1 MGTRVSYPVEVK
13 QKAVEMRLA
22 GVPMKEIMEKLKIKN
37 KTQIQTWVRWHKAG
51 DTHRFEQPVGKQYT
65 YGKGPEYSSELE
77 KLQAENRYLRQQNEV
92 LKKLQRIGKEVDS
105 QTSVEL
111 VEVLHGTMTVQNICV
126 HLGISR
132 ASYYRWKKNLMKD
145 HPKCHLEKQI
155 GTLCREHKYRYG
167 YRKITA
173 ILKKEMRINHK
184 TVQRIM
190 QKNQWQCRVKVKKRK
205 KNGQPY
211 AVVDN
216 ILDRNFQSDHPLEKL
231 VTDITYLPY
240 GQKQLYL
247 SSILDV
253 YNGEVIAFTIG
264 DKQDT
269 DFVLNTLDQLP
280 TLPQNCV
287 LHSDQG
293 SVYTSYEYQKAVK
306 TKGITMSMSRK
317 GTPADNASIESFHSS
332 LKSETFYLNSIDRT
346 TTAIVERTVKEYIY
360 YYNNIRIQTKLNS
373 QSPISYRQLA
383 V

>member
-1 MGTRVSYPVEVK
+1 MGTRMSYPIEVK

-22 GVPMKEIMEKLKIKN
+22 GVPMKEIMQELNIKN
-37 KTQIQTWVRWHKAG
+37 KTQVQTWVRWHKAG

-92 LKKLQRIGKEVDS
+92 FKKVQRIGKEVDS

-145 HPKCHLEKQI
+145 HPKCHLEKHI

-173 ILKKEMRINHK
+173 ILKKGMRINHK

>member
-1 MGTRVSYPVEVK
+1 MGTRMSYPIEVK

-22 GVPMKEIMEKLKIKN
+22 GVPMKAIMQELNIKN
-37 KTQIQTWVRWHKAG
+37 KTQVQTWVRWHKAG

-92 LKKLQRIGKEVDS
+92 FKKVQRIGKEVDS

-145 HPKCHLEKQI
+145 HPKRHLEKQI

>member
-1 MGTRVSYPVEVK
+1 MIRCSERSAQAAAYRANK
-13 QKAVEMRLA
+13 KAA
-22 GVPMKEIMEKLKIKN
+22 GVTMKEIMQELSIKN
-37 KTQIQTWVRWHKAG
+37 KTQVKTWVRWYKAG
-51 DTHRFEQPVGKQYT
+51 ETHRFEQPVGKQYT

-77 KLQAENRYLRQQNEV
+77 KLQAENRYQRQQNEV
-92 LKKLQRIGKEVDS
+92 FKKVQRIGKEADREAS
-105 QTSVEL
+105 IEL
-111 VEVLHGTMTVQNICV
+111 VEGLRKTMTVQDICV

-132 ASYYRWKKNLMKD
+132 ASYYRWKKDLTKSNSKRR
-145 HPKCHLEKQI
+145 LEKQI
-155 GTLCREHKYRYG
+155 GTLCREHKYRYV

-173 ILKKEMRINHK
+173 ILKKRMRINHK
-184 TVQRIM
+184 TVQCII
-190 QKNQWQCRVKVKKRK
+190 QKNQRQCRVEVKKRK

-216 ILDRNFQSDHPLEKL
+216 ILDQNFQSDRPLEKL

-247 SSILDV
+247 SSILDL

-269 DFVLNTLDQLP
+269 DFGLDTLDQLP
-280 TLPQNCV
+280 TLPENCV

-293 SVYTSYEYQKAVK
+293 SVYTSYEYQKAVN
-306 TKGITMSMSRK
+306 TRGITMSMSRK

-346 TTAIVERTVKEYIY
+346 TTAIVERTVKEYIH

-373 QSPISYRQLA
+373 QSPVNYRQLA